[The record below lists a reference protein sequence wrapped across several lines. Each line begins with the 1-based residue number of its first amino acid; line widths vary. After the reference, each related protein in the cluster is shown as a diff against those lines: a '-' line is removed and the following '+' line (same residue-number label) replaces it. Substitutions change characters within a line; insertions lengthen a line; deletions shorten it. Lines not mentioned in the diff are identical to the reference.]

1 MHFFLLIKKVIA
13 MSPEAKEHLL
23 ELRQKID
30 KVDLELLNA
39 LNQRAKLVMKVGKI
53 KQKEQIKVLD
63 KGREAALMK
72 NLSEHNAGPL
82 DEDMLQELFQSI
94 INILKRLQA

>member
-1 MHFFLLIKKVIA
+1 

-39 LNQRAKLVMKVGKI
+39 LNQRAKIVMEVGKI
-53 KQKEQIKVLD
+53 KQKEKIEVLD

-72 NLSEHNAGPL
+72 RLSEYNTGPL
-82 DEDMLQELFQSI
+82 DEEMLQDLFQSI

>member
-1 MHFFLLIKKVIA
+1 

-39 LNQRAKLVMKVGKI
+39 LNQRAKLVMEVGKI
-53 KQKEQIKVLD
+53 KQKEQIEVLD
-63 KGREAALMK
+63 KDRETALMK
-72 NLSEHNAGPL
+72 RLSEHNTGPL
-82 DEDMLQELFQSI
+82 DEVMLQDLFQSI

>member
-1 MHFFLLIKKVIA
+1 

-30 KVDLELLNA
+30 EVDLELLNA
-39 LNQRAKLVMKVGKI
+39 LNQRAKLVMEVGEI
-53 KQKEQIKVLD
+53 KQKEKIEVLD

-72 NLSEHNAGPL
+72 RLSENNTGPL
-82 DEDMLQELFQSI
+82 DEEMLKDLFQSI

>member
-1 MHFFLLIKKVIA
+1 

-39 LNQRAKLVMKVGKI
+39 LNQRAKIVMEVGKI
-53 KQKEQIKVLD
+53 KQKEQIEVLD
-63 KGREAALMK
+63 KGREQ
-72 NLSEHNAGPL
+72 H
-82 DEDMLQELFQSI
+82 
-94 INILKRLQA
+94 

>member
-1 MHFFLLIKKVIA
+1 

-39 LNQRAKLVMKVGKI
+39 LNQRAKLVMEVGKI
-53 KQKEQIKVLD
+53 KQKEKIEVLD
-63 KGREAALMK
+63 KGRETALMK
-72 NLSEHNAGPL
+72 RLSELNTGPL
-82 DEDMLQELFQSI
+82 DEEMLQDLFQSI

>member
-1 MHFFLLIKKVIA
+1 

-39 LNQRAKLVMKVGKI
+39 LNQRAKIVMEVGKI
-53 KQKEQIKVLD
+53 KQKEQIEVLD
-63 KGREAALMK
+63 KSREASLMK
-72 NLSEHNAGPL
+72 RLSEHNKGPL
-82 DEDMLQELFQSI
+82 DEEMLQDLFQSI

>member
-1 MHFFLLIKKVIA
+1 

-39 LNQRAKLVMKVGKI
+39 LNQRAKLVMEVGKI
-53 KQKEQIKVLD
+53 KQKEQIEVLD
-63 KGREAALMK
+63 KDREVVLMK
-72 NLSEHNAGPL
+72 RLSEHNTGPL
-82 DEDMLQELFQSI
+82 DEEMLQDLFQSI

>member
-1 MHFFLLIKKVIA
+1 

-30 KVDLELLNA
+30 EVDLELLNA
-39 LNQRAKLVMKVGKI
+39 LNQRAKLVMEVGKI
-53 KQKEQIKVLD
+53 KQKEQIEVLD
-63 KGREAALMK
+63 KGRETALMK
-72 NLSEHNAGPL
+72 RLSEHNTGPL
-82 DEDMLQELFQSI
+82 DEEMLQDLFQSI

>member
-1 MHFFLLIKKVIA
+1 

-30 KVDLELLNA
+30 KVDLELLNT
-39 LNQRAKLVMKVGKI
+39 LNQRAKIVMEVGKI
-53 KQKEQIKVLD
+53 KKKEQIEVLD
-63 KGREAALMK
+63 KGREAALM
-72 NLSEHNAGPL
+72 NRLSENNTGPL
-82 DEDMLQELFQSI
+82 DEEMLQDLFQSI

>member
-1 MHFFLLIKKVIA
+1 

-39 LNQRAKLVMKVGKI
+39 LNQRAKLVMEVGKI
-53 KQKEQIKVLD
+53 KQKEQIEVLD
-63 KGREAALMK
+63 KDREVALMK
-72 NLSEHNAGPL
+72 SLSEHNTGPL
-82 DEDMLQELFQSI
+82 DEEMLQDLFQSI

>member
-1 MHFFLLIKKVIA
+1 

-30 KVDLELLNA
+30 IVDLELLNA
-39 LNQRAKLVMKVGKI
+39 LNQRAKLVMEVGKI
-53 KQKEQIKVLD
+53 KQKEQIEVLD
-63 KGREAALMK
+63 KDREAELMK
-72 NLSEHNAGPL
+72 RLSEYNRGPL
-82 DEDMLQELFQSI
+82 DEEMLQDLFLSI

>member
-1 MHFFLLIKKVIA
+1 

-39 LNQRAKLVMKVGKI
+39 LNQRAKIVMEVGKI
-53 KQKEQIKVLD
+53 KQKEQTEVLD

-72 NLSEHNAGPL
+72 RLSENNTGPL
-82 DEDMLQELFQSI
+82 DEEMLRDLFQSI

>member
-1 MHFFLLIKKVIA
+1 

-39 LNQRAKLVMKVGKI
+39 LNQRAKIVMEVGKI
-53 KQKEQIKVLD
+53 KRKEQLEVLD
-63 KGREAALMK
+63 KSREAALMK
-72 NLSEHNAGPL
+72 RLSEHNTGPL
-82 DEDMLQELFQSI
+82 DEEMLQDLFQSI

>member
-1 MHFFLLIKKVIA
+1 

-39 LNQRAKLVMKVGKI
+39 LNQRAKLVMEVGKI
-53 KQKEQIKVLD
+53 KQKEQIEVLD

-72 NLSEHNAGPL
+72 RLSEHNTTGPL
-82 DEDMLQELFQSI
+82 DEEMLQDLFQSI

>member
-1 MHFFLLIKKVIA
+1 

-39 LNQRAKLVMKVGKI
+39 LNQRAKLVMEVGII
-53 KQKEQIKVLD
+53 KQKEQIEVLD
-63 KGREAALMK
+63 
-72 NLSEHNAGPL
+72 
-82 DEDMLQELFQSI
+82 
-94 INILKRLQA
+94 

>member
-1 MHFFLLIKKVIA
+1 

-39 LNQRAKLVMKVGKI
+39 LNQRAKLVMEVGKI
-53 KQKEQIKVLD
+53 KQKEQIEVLD
-63 KGREAALMK
+63 NGREVALMK
-72 NLSEHNAGPL
+72 SLSEHNTGPL
-82 DEDMLQELFQSI
+82 D
-94 INILKRLQA
+94 

>member
-1 MHFFLLIKKVIA
+1 

-39 LNQRAKLVMKVGKI
+39 LNQRAKIVMEVGKI
-53 KQKEQIKVLD
+53 KQKEQIEVLD
-63 KGREAALMK
+63 KGRETALMK
-72 NLSEHNAGPL
+72 RLSEHNTGPL
-82 DEDMLQELFQSI
+82 DQEMLQDLFQSI

>member
-1 MHFFLLIKKVIA
+1 

-39 LNQRAKLVMKVGKI
+39 LNQRAKLVMEVGKI
-53 KQKEQIKVLD
+53 KQKEKIEVLD

-72 NLSEHNAGPL
+72 RLSEHNKGPL
-82 DEDMLQELFQSI
+82 DEEMLQDLFQSI

>member
-1 MHFFLLIKKVIA
+1 

-39 LNQRAKLVMKVGKI
+39 LNQRAKIVMEVGKI
-53 KQKEQIKVLD
+53 KQKEQIEVLD
-63 KGREAALMK
+63 KGREASLMK
-72 NLSEHNAGPL
+72 RLSELNTGPL
-82 DEDMLQELFQSI
+82 DEEMLRDLFQSI

>member
-1 MHFFLLIKKVIA
+1 

-39 LNQRAKLVMKVGKI
+39 LNQRAKLVMEVGKI
-53 KQKEQIKVLD
+53 KQKEKIEVLD
-63 KGREAALMK
+63 RGREAELMK
-72 NLSEHNAGPL
+72 RLSELNKGPL
-82 DEDMLQELFQSI
+82 DVEMLQDLFQSI

>member
-1 MHFFLLIKKVIA
+1 

-39 LNQRAKLVMKVGKI
+39 LNQRAKIVMEVGKI
-53 KQKEQIKVLD
+53 KQKEQIEVLD
-63 KGREAALMK
+63 KGRETALMK
-72 NLSEHNAGPL
+72 RLSEHNTGPL
-82 DEDMLQELFQSI
+82 DEEMLQDLFQSI

>member
-1 MHFFLLIKKVIA
+1 

-39 LNQRAKLVMKVGKI
+39 LNQRAKLVMEVGKI
-53 KQKEQIKVLD
+53 KQKEQIEVLD
-63 KGREAALMK
+63 KDREVALMK
-72 NLSEHNAGPL
+72 RLSEHNKGPL
-82 DEDMLQELFQSI
+82 DEEMLQDLFQSI

>member
-1 MHFFLLIKKVIA
+1 
-13 MSPEAKEHLL
+13 MSPKAKEHLL

-30 KVDLELLNA
+30 KVDLELL
-39 LNQRAKLVMKVGKI
+39 
-53 KQKEQIKVLD
+53 QIEVLD

-72 NLSEHNAGPL
+72 RLSEHNTGPL
-82 DEDMLQELFQSI
+82 DEEMLQDLFQSI

>member
-1 MHFFLLIKKVIA
+1 

-39 LNQRAKLVMKVGKI
+39 LNQRAKLVMEVGKI
-53 KQKEQIKVLD
+53 KQKEQIEVLD
-63 KGREAALMK
+63 KGRETALMK
-72 NLSEHNAGPL
+72 RLSEHNTGPL
-82 DEDMLQELFQSI
+82 DEEMLQDLFQSI

>member
-1 MHFFLLIKKVIA
+1 

-30 KVDLELLNA
+30 KVDLELLNS
-39 LNQRAKLVMKVGKI
+39 LNQRAKLVMEVGEI
-53 KQKEQIKVLD
+53 KQKEQIEVLD
-63 KGREAALMK
+63 KGRETALMK
-72 NLSEHNAGPL
+72 RLSEHNTGPL
-82 DEDMLQELFQSI
+82 DEEMLQDLFLSI

>member
-1 MHFFLLIKKVIA
+1 

-39 LNQRAKLVMKVGKI
+39 LNQRAKIEMEVGKI
-53 KQKEQIKVLD
+53 KQKEQ
-63 KGREAALMK
+63 MK
-72 NLSEHNAGPL
+72 SLTRAGK
-82 DEDMLQELFQSI
+82 QH
-94 INILKRLQA
+94 

>member
-1 MHFFLLIKKVIA
+1 
-13 MSPEAKEHLL
+13 MSPDAKEHLL

-39 LNQRAKLVMKVGKI
+39 LNQRAKLVMEVGKI
-53 KQKEQIKVLD
+53 KQKEQIEVLD
-63 KGREAALMK
+63 KDRETALMK
-72 NLSEHNAGPL
+72 RLSEHNTGPL
-82 DEDMLQELFQSI
+82 DEEMLQDLFLSI

>member
-1 MHFFLLIKKVIA
+1 
-13 MSPEAKEHLL
+13 MSPEAKKHLL

-39 LNQRAKLVMKVGKI
+39 LNQRAKLVMEVGKI
-53 KQKEQIKVLD
+53 KQKEQIEVLD
-63 KGREAALMK
+63 KDREATLMK
-72 NLSEHNAGPL
+72 RLSEHNTGPL
-82 DEDMLQELFQSI
+82 DEEMLQDLFQSI

>member
-1 MHFFLLIKKVIA
+1 

-39 LNQRAKLVMKVGKI
+39 LNQRSKLVIEVGKI
-53 KQKEQIKVLD
+53 KQKEQIEVLD
-63 KGREAALMK
+63 KGRETALMK
-72 NLSEHNAGPL
+72 RLSEHNTGPL
-82 DEDMLQELFQSI
+82 DEEMLQDLFLSI
-94 INILKRLQA
+94 INIQKRLQA

>member
-1 MHFFLLIKKVIA
+1 

-39 LNQRAKLVMKVGKI
+39 LNQRAKIVMEVGKI
-53 KQKEQIKVLD
+53 KQKEQIEVLD
-63 KGREAALMK
+63 KCREAALMK
-72 NLSEHNAGPL
+72 RLSEHNTGPL
-82 DEDMLQELFQSI
+82 DEEMLQDLFQSI

>member
-1 MHFFLLIKKVIA
+1 

-39 LNQRAKLVMKVGKI
+39 LNQRAKIVMEVGKI
-53 KQKEQIKVLD
+53 KQKEQIEVLD
-63 KGREAALMK
+63 KGREATLMK
-72 NLSEHNAGPL
+72 RLSEHNTGPL
-82 DEDMLQELFQSI
+82 DEDMLQDLFQSI

>member
-1 MHFFLLIKKVIA
+1 

-39 LNQRAKLVMKVGKI
+39 LNQRAKIVMEVGKI
-53 KQKEQIKVLD
+53 KQKEQIEVLD
-63 KGREAALMK
+63 KGREATLMK
-72 NLSEHNAGPL
+72 RLSEHNTGPL
-82 DEDMLQELFQSI
+82 DEEMLQDLFQSI

>member
-1 MHFFLLIKKVIA
+1 
-13 MSPEAKEHLL
+13 MSPKAKEHLL

-39 LNQRAKLVMKVGKI
+39 LNQRAKLVMEVGKI
-53 KQKEQIKVLD
+53 KQKEKIEVLD
-63 KGREAALMK
+63 KDRETALMK
-72 NLSEHNAGPL
+72 RLSEHNTGPL
-82 DEDMLQELFQSI
+82 DEEMLQDLFLSI

>member
-1 MHFFLLIKKVIA
+1 

-30 KVDLELLNA
+30 KVDLKLLNA
-39 LNQRAKLVMKVGKI
+39 LNQRAKIVIEVGKI
-53 KQKEQIKVLD
+53 KQNEQIEVLD

-72 NLSEHNAGPL
+72 RLSEQNTGPL
-82 DEDMLQELFQSI
+82 DEEMLQDLFQSI

>member
-1 MHFFLLIKKVIA
+1 

-39 LNQRAKLVMKVGKI
+39 LNQRAKLVMEVGKI
-53 KQKEQIKVLD
+53 KQKEQIEVLD
-63 KGREAALMK
+63 RDREAELMK
-72 NLSEHNAGPL
+72 RLSEHNTGPL
-82 DEDMLQELFQSI
+82 DKEMLQDLFQSI